1 MRLGG
6 ELEVGILEWEFFKN
20 GSFYFCIFPTLKLT
34 KMGVRLNGSLV
45 GEKEGVVEELNS
57 HLVGRGL

>member
-6 ELEVGILEWEFFKN
+6 ELKVGILEWEFFKN
-20 GSFYFCIFPTLKLT
+20 GSFYFCFSPALNLT
-34 KMGVRLNGSLV
+34 KMGVRLNGNFV
-45 GEKEGVVEELNS
+45 REKEVVVEEINS